1 MARVLILCPTFD
13 HADTLFASIASVQG
27 QTFADW
33 EMAVICD
40 GSPPRT
46 DEVLAEIAAREPR
59 IRIYRHPKAER
70 FGEIYRDPV
79 IRESSAEFV
88 CHLSDDD
95 IWLSDHL
102 GQMMRLLEHADWAN
116 QAPMRL
122 DEAGGIEW
130 WPINHGTTAMHDSIR
145 RRLPLSAGINYV
157 AYRRAAYL
165 RLAEGWTCA
174 PWEAGTSDVYMW
186 AKFFHDQDLKV
197 ASSAV
202 TSALKFPS
210 TAGNRGPWTPTRRL
224 AEIAPWLARAAT
236 PGLGDALRR
245 RASILTRMVM
255 LFSLHGAAAS
265 LDGTFA
271 QAGLQPASEA
281 ALPAPALDGA
291 PMVLPLTE
299 GQRGEARIAWRFTR
313 AYVEGDAT
321 ARAEIPKTFAE
332 GHDRW
337 IASARALGL
346 IAGVNAGI
354 DAMRDCIATYPNAQ
368 EPRAVAADLLRRA
381 GRVDEAQLVLRGS
394 ALPHTSD

>member
-1 MARVLILCPTFD
+1 MAKILILCPTFD

-27 QTFADW
+27 QTFTDW

-46 DEVLAEIAAREPR
+46 EEVLAEIVARESR
-59 IRIYRHPKAER
+59 IRVYRHPKAER

-79 IRESSAEFV
+79 IRASSAEFV

-95 IWLSDHL
+95 IWLNDHL
-102 GQMMRLLEHADWAN
+102 VQMMRLLENADWAN

-122 DEAGGIEW
+122 DEVGGIEW
-130 WPINHGTTAMHDSIR
+130 WPINHGTTAMRDSIR

-165 RLAEGWTCA
+165 RLPEGWTCA

-186 AKFFHDQDLKV
+186 AKFFHDPDLKV

-202 TSALKFPS
+202 TSAIKFPS

-236 PGLGDALRR
+236 PRLGDALRGR
-245 RASILTRMVM
+245 GSILTRMVM
-255 LFSLHGAAAS
+255 LFALHGAGAN
-265 LDGTFA
+265 LDEAFA
-271 QAGLQPASEA
+271 RAGLQPAPDGA
-281 ALPAPALDGA
+281 PPTPALDGA
-291 PMVLPLTE
+291 PMVLPMTE
-299 GQRGEARIAWRFTR
+299 RQREEARTAWRFTR
-313 AYVEGDAT
+313 AYAEGDGAVRKNMPN
-321 ARAEIPKTFAE
+321 AFAE
-332 GHDRW
+332 GYGQW
-337 IASARALGL
+337 IGSARALGL

-354 DAMRDCIATYPNAQ
+354 DAMRDCIAAYPNAH
-368 EPRAVAADLLRRA
+368 EPRAVAADFLRRA
-381 GRVDEAQLVLRGS
+381 GRVDEAQATLRLGATS
-394 ALPHTSD
+394 A